1 MARIFMDGFESGGL
15 DQFTSSSGAT
25 VVSTSGLSMDGNY
38 CLECTGSGD
47 YVQSSLSADDEMY
60 FAFLYRP
67 AAISYNYLI
76 SFYSGSSKLMSINFE
91 SGSFLGAKV
100 DSSLVAVS
108 SISLSANVTYLVEG
122 YYKIANSGGR
132 IVCKLN
138 GIVVIDYTGDTL
150 PLTYTQ
156 FNSVRFGY
164 TGTNMNGSAYYD
176 NIILDSANWIGKTY
190 IQGLAVTGAGTTTQL
205 TPSTGSNYT
214 CVDEIPASDTDYVYS
229 NTVDQLD
236 TYAAGNLTG
245 TIGTI
250 KAVQV
255 QSRVVK
261 EGTATPQNVKLAV
274 RSGAT
279 DYVSADKVVPTTA
292 ATVASIWETD
302 PATSAAWSES
312 NVNAVEI
319 GVKTAA

>member
-1 MARIFMDGFESGGL
+1 MARIFLDGFESGGL
-15 DQFTSSSGAT
+15 DQFTSSSGAA
-25 VVSTSGLSMDGNY
+25 VVSSSGLSMDGNY
-38 CLECTGSGD
+38 CLDLTGQLDTGQISI
-47 YVQSSLSADDEMY
+47 SATGEIY
-60 FAFLYRP
+60 TAFLYR
-67 AAISYNYLI
+67 ATNNNSNLI
-76 SFYSGSSKLMSINFE
+76 AFFSGGSCVGFLHRGSSGVLSAYRSSTVLVSSAFAMSLATTYFVEVYFKLH
-91 SGSFLGAKV
+91 
-100 DSSLVAVS
+100 DSS
-108 SISLSANVTYLVEG
+108 
-122 YYKIANSGGR
+122 GR
-132 IVCKLN
+132 FVVKVN
-138 GIVVIDYTGDTL
+138 GIIVIDFTGDTN
-150 PLTYTQ
+150 PSLTT
-156 FNSVRFGY
+156 FNSLIFGNAA
-164 TGTNMNGSAYYD
+164 TGAASYGFAYYD
-176 NIILDSANWIGKTY
+176 NIILDTTNWIGKTY

-205 TPSTGSNYT
+205 TPSTGSNYA

-261 EGTATPQNVKLAV
+261 EGTATPQNIKLAV

-292 ATVASIWETD
+292 ATVAGIWETD
-302 PATSAAWSES
+302 PATSAAWSEA

>member
-1 MARIFMDGFESGGL
+1 MWL
-15 DQFTSSSGAT
+15 DQFTSVSGAT

-38 CLECTGSGD
+38 CLEMTGSGD
-47 YVQSSLSADDEMY
+47 RATYTLPSGISEAY
-60 FAFLYRP
+60 FAFLYRATTIGNENVVLSVLKSSVLVGQLRLTINGYP
-67 AAISYNYLI
+67 KVYSSSTLLATAATPLVTNTTYLI
-76 SFYSGSSKLMSINFE
+76 EI
-91 SGSFLGAKV
+91 
-100 DSSLVAVS
+100 
-108 SISLSANVTYLVEG
+108 
-122 YYKIANSGGR
+122 YYTIADSGGKFSVK
-132 IVCKLN
+132 IN
-138 GIVVIDYTGDTL
+138 GISAIDFTGDTK
-150 PLTYTQ
+150 PGTDTTFDNVY
-156 FNSVRFGY
+156 FGSQ
-164 TGTNMNGSAYYD
+164 GSNYGYAYYD

-190 IQGLAVTGAGTTTQL
+190 IQGLAPTGAGTTTQL
-205 TPSTGSNYT
+205 TPSAGSNYA

-302 PATSAAWSES
+302 PATSAAWSEA